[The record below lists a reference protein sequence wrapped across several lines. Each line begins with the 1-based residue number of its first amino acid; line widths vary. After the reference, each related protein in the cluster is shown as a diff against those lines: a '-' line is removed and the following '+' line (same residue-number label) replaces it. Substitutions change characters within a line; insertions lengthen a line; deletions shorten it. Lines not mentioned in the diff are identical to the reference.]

1 MAPIFFVREIWIWL
15 AQLWAIRTLR
25 YNWIVSPKK
34 TSLAE
39 KLKSLGV
46 KVGTA
51 EFPIQKQ
58 KPGASIQDV
67 LAGSFVST
75 RRGEAFICEET
86 YDVDYR
92 HGWASLATEVP
103 LNLMA
108 AWAKDHRLLEMP
120 MQAFA
125 FLDTE
130 TSGMAG
136 GTGTYA
142 FLVGVGRF
150 ENNASGRTF
159 RLLQF
164 FMRDPGE
171 EPALLE
177 ALAEFLA
184 PCSALVTYNGKAFDA
199 PLLKTRYTLHDIPI
213 PFEDYAHVDLLH
225 LARRLWRERLPSRT
239 LKYIEENVL
248 GAPRTSEEVPGYEIP
263 WLYFDYLR
271 TGDAREMKGVFYHNA
286 MDIVALAALFSHTAA
301 MLHDPFD
308 ERIQYGLDVIAL
320 AKLHEDLGQWDKA
333 ARIYERGLEMNPSA
347 GSGQPLEEK
356 DFWKAVRRLSVLQ
369 KRRGNLNEAVRWWE
383 QAAEQGHVY
392 AHIELAKHFEHRK
405 RDYLEAQKWA
415 QKALELVNENDEMP
429 SYVRIHWQAELKH
442 RLNRLAGKLKRQPAK
457 RKKHV

>member
-1 MAPIFFVREIWIWL
+1 MNEKSPTIGMFRELHKFYLVIIMTKHMDP
-15 AQLWAIRTLR
+15 A
-25 YNWIVSPKK
+25 PKK
-34 TSLAE
+34 PSLAD

-46 KVGTA
+46 KVGTVDMPA
-51 EFPIQKQ
+51 SKQ
-58 KPGASIQDV
+58 KTGAPIQDV

-75 RRGEAFICEET
+75 RRGEAFIYEEI
-86 YDVDYR
+86 YDANYR
-92 HGWASLATEVP
+92 HGWAPLETEVP

-108 AWAKDHRLLEMP
+108 AWAKDPRLLEMP
-120 MQAFA
+120 LEAFA

-142 FLVGVGRF
+142 FLVGAGQF
-150 ENNASGRTF
+150 ENSPSGHVF

-184 PCSALVTYNGKAFDA
+184 PCQALVTYNGKAFDA
-199 PLLKTRYTLHDIPI
+199 PLLKTRYILHDIPV
-213 PFEDYAHVDLLH
+213 PFDDYAHVDLLH
-225 LARRLWRERLPSRT
+225 LARRLWRDRLPSRT

-271 TGDAREMKGVFYHNA
+271 SGDASEMKGVFYHNA

-308 ERIQYGLDVIAL
+308 ERIQHGLDVVAL
-320 AKLHEDLGQWDKA
+320 AKLHEDLDQWDRA
-333 ARIYERGLEMNPSA
+333 TRLYERGLEM
-347 GSGQPLEEK
+347 PLDED

-369 KRRGNLNEAVRWWE
+369 KRRGDLEEAVRWWE

-392 AHIELAKHFEHRK
+392 AHVELAKHFEHRK
-405 RDYLEAQKWA
+405 RDYMEAQKWA
-415 QKALELVNENDEMP
+415 DAALVQVESGDLP
-429 SYVRIHWQAELKH
+429 AYVREHWRAELEH
-442 RLNRLAGKLKRQPAK
+442 RLNRLVEKRKKQSAK